1 MTSIHA
7 GIPVAGLK
15 QVTFP
20 MIDGAQSGAERSRM
34 PLSGIDERLAGPSPA
49 ERAAQ
54 IAKQRAEPA
63 HTVYMVGGKV
73 IAMHQHNGFTTFGSS
88 ADGGAS
94 TQAKKAGAAQGLTG
108 EALNT
113 FVADAITASLKQ
125 KYGAALQVETY
136 RDPATAPSSGAIEDA
151 MFGRTP
157 TGTPKASPTSLVAY
171 DAGLFSFLHGAARQ

>member
-7 GIPVAGLK
+7 GIPLAGLT
-15 QVTFP
+15 QLTFP
-20 MIDGAQSGAERSRM
+20 MTDGAQSGSQRSRI
-34 PLSGIDERLAGPSPA
+34 PLSEIEDRLAGPSPA

-54 IAKQRAEPA
+54 IAKQRAEPV
-63 HTVYMVGGKV
+63 HTVYKVGGKI
-73 IAMHQHNGFTTFGSS
+73 IAKHQHNGWTTFAAN

-157 TGTPKASPTSLVAY
+157 TAGPKASPTSLVAY
-171 DAGLFSFLHGAARQ
+171 DSGLFSFLHGAARQ

>member
-1 MTSIHA
+1 
-7 GIPVAGLK
+7 
-15 QVTFP
+15 
-20 MIDGAQSGAERSRM
+20 MILE
-34 PLSGIDERLAGPSPA
+34 PLSRSAA

-63 HTVYMVGGKV
+63 HTVYKVGGKV

-113 FVADAITASLKQ
+113 FVADAITAALKQ

-157 TGTPKASPTSLVAY
+157 TGVPRASPTSLVAY